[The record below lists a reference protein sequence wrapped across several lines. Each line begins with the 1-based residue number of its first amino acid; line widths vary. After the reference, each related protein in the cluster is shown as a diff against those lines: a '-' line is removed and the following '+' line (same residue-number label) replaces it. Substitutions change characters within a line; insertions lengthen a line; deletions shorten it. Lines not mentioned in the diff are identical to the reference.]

1 MLKVLHLL
9 SSDRFSG
16 AENVVCQIITAFDGD
31 SEVEHLYVSPEGP
44 IRETLKEKNIRY
56 VPVKYLN
63 GIDLKRIVR
72 IEQPD
77 IIHAHDMLA
86 SLFATFC
93 VRNIPIVSHIHNN
106 NFGFKGVGPFV
117 TSLAYC
123 IAARRAKHIFWVSE
137 AAYNGFRYKK
147 ICSSKSSVLYNV
159 INIEELNNSIKIDP
173 EKYQYDLIFL
183 GRLTYAKNPQRVL
196 EVTKIL
202 KNQKDDIKVA
212 MVGAGELENELRNF
226 VKDNQLEKNVD
237 FWGFRKNPYKI
248 LKNSQVMIMTS
259 RWEGLGMCALEAM
272 ALGVPVVSTPT
283 GGLCEILEDGK
294 NGFLRKSNKE
304 LADKIIDILNN
315 PSLKEQMST
324 YASENSIKMNS
335 REKYKNKILDVYK
348 KVSGK

>member
-1 MLKVLHLL
+1 ML
-9 SSDRFSG
+9 
-16 AENVVCQIITAFDGD
+16 
-31 SEVEHLYVSPEGP
+31 
-44 IRETLKEKNIRY
+44 
-56 VPVKYLN
+56 
-63 GIDLKRIVR
+63 
-72 IEQPD
+72 
-77 IIHAHDMLA
+77 
-86 SLFATFC
+86 
-93 VRNIPIVSHIHNN
+93 
-106 NFGFKGVGPFV
+106 
-117 TSLAYC
+117 
-123 IAARRAKHIFWVSE
+123 ARRAKHIFWVSE

-283 GGLCEILEDGK
+283 GGLCEIIEDGK
-294 NGFLRKSNKE
+294 NGFLRRSNKE

-315 PSLKEQMST
+315 PFLKEQMST

>member
-86 SLFATFC
+86 SRFATFC

-196 EVTKIL
+196 EVT
-202 KNQKDDIKVA
+202 
-212 MVGAGELENELRNF
+212 R
-226 VKDNQLEKNVD
+226 
-237 FWGFRKNPYKI
+237 Y
-248 LKNSQVMIMTS
+248 
-259 RWEGLGMCALEAM
+259 
-272 ALGVPVVSTPT
+272 
-283 GGLCEILEDGK
+283 
-294 NGFLRKSNKE
+294 
-304 LADKIIDILNN
+304 
-315 PSLKEQMST
+315 
-324 YASENSIKMNS
+324 
-335 REKYKNKILDVYK
+335 
-348 KVSGK
+348 